1 MIQSLIGGLLSAP
14 ALIALA
20 ALVSKLWPGMLA
32 SLGTWLYAHVDPGR
46 LPYDS
51 AMNRHW
57 MQTNKLSGDIE
68 ELKSLQLEGSKDT
81 IKNTLIA
88 LMDREGDQSAQIRY
102 ELSKLEALH
111 ATCWVMQEAED
122 YLSEH
127 HRP

>member
-1 MIQSLIGGLLSAP
+1 MIQSLIGSLLSAP

-57 MQTNKLSGDIE
+57 MQTNKLAGDIE

-88 LMDREGDQSAQIRY
+88 LMAREGDQSAQIRY

>member
-1 MIQSLIGGLLSAP
+1 MIQSLIGSLLSAP

-20 ALVSKLWPGMLA
+20 ALVSKLWPGMVTGL
-32 SLGTWLYAHVDPGR
+32 STWLYAHVDPGK

-57 MQTNKLSGDIE
+57 MQTNQLGKDLE
-68 ELKSLQLEGSKDT
+68 ELKQLNREDRKDT

-88 LMDREGDQSAQIRY
+88 LMGRDGDQSAQIRY

-122 YLSEH
+122 YLSAH
-127 HRP
+127 HRS

>member
-1 MIQSLIGGLLSAP
+1 MIQSLIGSLLSAP

-20 ALVSKLWPGMLA
+20 ALVSKLWPGMLT
-32 SLGTWLYAHVDPGR
+32 SLGTWMYAHVDPGK

-57 MQTNKLSGDIE
+57 MKTNKLADDID
-68 ELKSLQLEGSKDT
+68 ELKNLQLEGSKNT

-88 LMDREGDQSAQIRY
+88 LMGRDGNQSAQIRY

-111 ATCWVMQEAED
+111 ATCWVMQEAEN

>member
-1 MIQSLIGGLLSAP
+1 MIQSLIGSLLSAP

-20 ALVSKLWPGMLA
+20 ALVSKLWPGTLA
-32 SLGTWLYAHVDPGR
+32 SLGTWLYAHVDPGK

-57 MQTNKLSGDIE
+57 MQTNQLGENLE
-68 ELKSLQLEGSKDT
+68 ELKRLNREDRKDT

-88 LMDREGDQSAQIRY
+88 LMAREGDQSVQIRY

-111 ATCWVMQEAED
+111 ATCWVMQESED